1 MPVLISVPNFGSV
14 NSFASTPG
22 ATPLCLNISARV
34 GEWNERRRRKFRKQL
49 ERFQTTLEVVDF
61 RGCRQD
67 EDSTYYY
74 PHPPFSVPIPRGL
87 DREFPIAARTTPG
100 LSV

>member
-1 MPVLISVPNFGSV
+1 MRGGGGEGSFES
-14 NSFASTPG
+14 NSSDSKQHSRWWIFAD
-22 ATPLCLNISARV
+22 A
-34 GEWNERRRRKFRKQL
+34 E
-49 ERFQTTLEVVDF
+49 
-61 RGCRQD
+61 QD